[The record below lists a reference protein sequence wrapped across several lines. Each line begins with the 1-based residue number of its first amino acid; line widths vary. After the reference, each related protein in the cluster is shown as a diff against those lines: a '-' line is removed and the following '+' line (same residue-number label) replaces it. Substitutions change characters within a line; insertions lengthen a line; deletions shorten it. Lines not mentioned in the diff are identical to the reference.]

1 MRRRTDITTSEGRRS
16 VALEV
21 ALQVSVLQWT
31 ALCGGGACVSRLW
44 NKYAVLAASDEV
56 TDGHTCT
63 RALCRRH
70 ARGMV
75 LPSLPGLPAVWRA
88 EQRLRHLESEIM
100 PMHAKCLLTAEV
112 VLGGN
117 QAWVGVRPHQ
127 LGGASCCMAV
137 AVLEVGSQVAYTTQE
152 TASQRVLPAID
163 EKVPEGHNQH
173 CRYRLRFGDL
183 WVSWLRQ
190 FRQQLRLP
198 LQERA
203 PFCFPNQQ
211 VWTGRVLC
219 DLRMPHGE
227 EWAYLR
233 VSTQEELVV
242 SD

>member
-70 ARGMV
+70 ARGMTLAP
-75 LPSLPGLPAVWRA
+75 LPRMPDAWRA
-88 EQRLRHLESEIM
+88 KQRLLHLESEVM
-100 PMHAKCLLTAEV
+100 PVHACGLLTVEV
-112 VLGGN
+112 VLGGD
-117 QAWVGVRPHQ
+117 QVWLGRRPHQ
-127 LGGASCCMAV
+127 LVGANRCRCMAV
-137 AVLEVGSQVAYTTQE
+137 AVLEVGSQVAYTTQK
-152 TASQRVLPAID
+152 TADQRVLPANTQ
-163 EKVPEGHNQH
+163 EGNHQYCRHKV
-173 CRYRLRFGDL
+173 RFGDL
-183 WVSWLRQ
+183 WLSWLRQ

-203 PFCFPNQQ
+203 PFRFPDHQ

-233 VSTQEELVV
+233 VSTQEELVA
-242 SD
+242 S

>member
-1 MRRRTDITTSEGRRS
+1 M
-16 VALEV
+16 ALEV
-21 ALQVSVLQWT
+21 ALKVPVLQWT
-31 ALCGGGACVSRLW
+31 SLCGGGVCVSRLW
-44 NKYAVLAASDEV
+44 RKYALLAASGDV
-56 TDGHTCT
+56 PPGHDCT

-75 LPSLPGLPAVWRA
+75 LPSLPGLSDVWRA
-88 EQRLRHLESEIM
+88 EQRLLHLESELM
-100 PMHAKCLLTAEV
+100 PVHAKCLLTVEV

-117 QAWVGVRPHQ
+117 QAWMGGRPHQ
-127 LGGASCCMAV
+127 MVGANRCRCMAV

-152 TASQRVLPAID
+152 TADQPVLPANTS
-163 EKVPEGHNQH
+163 KVPEGNNQH
-173 CRYRLRFGDL
+173 CRHRVRFGDL
-183 WVSWLRQ
+183 WISWLRQ

-203 PFCFPNQQ
+203 PFCFPDQQ

-233 VSTQEELVV
+233 VSTQEELVAT
-242 SD
+242 SS